1 MKKIIVF
8 ILSLVIVLS
17 ATACS
22 TAPAEENQNTSEIIG
37 TTSFY
42 GMQFE
47 INGTIQTINDY
58 SGIEDSF
65 VLEMHDKGYNNID
78 IYDTKDITENLLESR
93 TESDRLIV
101 ERAIGIVTN
110 RERQGDGKILN
121 TDDDYYNYI
130 SYRNV
135 DFNTCDGTIVL
146 TYLIYNPD
154 TSYTDDIIER
164 YDFCLDRNFED

>member
-1 MKKIIVF
+1 
-8 ILSLVIVLS
+8 
-17 ATACS
+17 
-22 TAPAEENQNTSEIIG
+22 
-37 TTSFY
+37 
-42 GMQFE
+42 MQ
-47 INGTIQTINDY
+47 D
-58 SGIEDSF
+58 
-65 VLEMHDKGYNNID
+65 
-78 IYDTKDITENLLESR
+78 
-93 TESDRLIV
+93 IV